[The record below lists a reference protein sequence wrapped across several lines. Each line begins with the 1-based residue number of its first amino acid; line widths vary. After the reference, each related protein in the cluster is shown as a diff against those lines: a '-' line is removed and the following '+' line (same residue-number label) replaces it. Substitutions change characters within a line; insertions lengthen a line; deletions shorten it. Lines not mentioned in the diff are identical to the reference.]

1 MDALIIFIKNPI
13 LGKVKTRLAAAIG
26 DREALVIYTEL
37 LRLTRTAALAYYAK
51 ANRNLKIY
59 LYYSD
64 AATPHDDWDN
74 RIFIKK
80 TQLQVADLG
89 ARMKAAFAEVFTD
102 GAQRAV
108 IIGSDCP
115 HLMADILDAGFAA
128 LRNYDVT
135 LGVAED
141 GGYYLLGLQEMQAI
155 LFDEM
160 QWSTSTVATET
171 LRRAT
176 ENSLTVHLLPT
187 LRDVDTIAD
196 WRVYVDEIHQI

>member
-1 MDALIIFIKNPI
+1 MFGLIIFIKNPI

-37 LRLTRTAALAYYAK
+37 LRLTRMAALAYYAK
-51 ANRNLKIY
+51 AKEDLKIY

-80 TQLQVADLG
+80 TQLPIADLG
-89 ARMKAAFAEVFTD
+89 GRMKAAFHDVFAD
-102 GAQRAV
+102 GASRAA

-115 HLMADILDAGFAA
+115 RLTVDILDEGFAA
-128 LRNYDVT
+128 LRNYDLT

-141 GGYYLLGLQEMQAI
+141 GGYYLLGLQKMQAI

-171 LRRAT
+171 LRRAA
-176 ENSLTVHLLPT
+176 ENDLSTHLLPT
-187 LRDVDTIAD
+187 LRDVDTITD
-196 WRVYVDEIHQI
+196 WRAYINK